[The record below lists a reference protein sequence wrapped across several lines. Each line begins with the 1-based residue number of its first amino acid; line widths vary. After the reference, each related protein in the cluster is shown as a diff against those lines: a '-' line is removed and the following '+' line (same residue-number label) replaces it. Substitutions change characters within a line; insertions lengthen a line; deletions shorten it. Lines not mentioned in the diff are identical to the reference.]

1 MLKRCTKCG
10 EEKDLSSFPN
20 ERRSSDGV
28 TARCKACTSEYQ
40 RLWREQKGGNLYDRT
55 IRYGISPQEYEELL
69 DEQLNCCACCGS
81 PDPKRKAGF
90 VIDHDH
96 ETGFIRGLLCHNCN
110 IGIGLLGD
118 SLSGLQTAVNYL
130 RKHYD
135 NT

>member
-28 TARCKACTSEYQ
+28 TARCKSCTSQYQ
-40 RLWREQKGGNLYDRT
+40 KEWSARKGGSMYYRT
-55 IRYGISPQEYEELL
+55 VRYGMSPEEYEELL
-69 DEQLNCCACCGS
+69 DEQLGCCAACGS
-81 PDPKRKAGF
+81 SDPKRKAGF

-96 ETGFIRGLLCHNCN
+96 TTGLVRGLLCHNCN

-118 SLSGLQTAVNYL
+118 SISDLSHALNYL
-130 RKHYD
+130 RRHYD

>member
-1 MLKRCTKCG
+1 MTKRCTKCG
-10 EEKDLSSFPN
+10 EEKPLDSFPR

-28 TARCKACTSEYQ
+28 TARCKECTSNYQ
-40 RLWREQKGGNLYDRT
+40 REWREQRGGNLYDRT
-55 IRYGISPQEYEELL
+55 IRYGISPEEYEELL

-81 PDPKRKAGF
+81 SNPRRKAGF

-96 ETGFIRGLLCHNCN
+96 ETGSIRGLLCHNCN

-118 SLSGLQTAVNYL
+118 SLGGLEMAINYL
-130 RKHYD
+130 RRHYA